1 MTALGVPAEF
11 KVPMP
16 VQFGANLKMI
26 TPSLNPDSAIPT
38 LAGPLSGVSVKVLSN
53 LVNIWSPGAADKI
66 TTTFLGKYAED
77 QPMVSAFLPAHVN
90 RIYSA
95 MNTDERD
102 GQYASASRKAMT
114 YLEASGH
121 GLQQKF
127 KMVDGVETPIPFT
140 AKELEDYRVKL
151 KNTTLGIL
159 GMRFVF
165 GFIAPASPQIQLKS
179 DMAEWV
185 RDNGRANFKQL
196 WNDLKEEYGA
206 DYDAAMKKWVELY
219 PDQIPFTVPE
229 SERSTVATF
238 GYAEEAGNFVDSN
251 QEVFKKYPQG
261 AAFLIPNKGGFSWD
275 AYKTMTDMGLRKN
288 NRVDEHLRSIQTSAD
303 LQTYYDRK
311 DEYEASLERVGT
323 DYERSKLRKDF
334 TEWKTTFFAGRP
346 LVAEELSNGS
356 QKAIDRINALNDLEN
371 MLNDTSIRVA
381 SPKTFDGLNAMLKL
395 YLNYKKEKESFE
407 RFGGSTFLARN
418 LKETTIIKMRQLSQ
432 LNENTLAAYDSL
444 FGSLLG
450 E

>member
-1 MTALGVPAEF
+1 M
-11 KVPMP
+11 
-16 VQFGANLKMI
+16 
-26 TPSLNPDSAIPT
+26 IPT
-38 LAGPLSGVSVKVLSN
+38 FAGPVAGISFKALEN
-53 LVNIWSPGAADKI
+53 LVSIWSPGAADTI
-66 TTTFLGKYAED
+66 TRYALGKYAVD
-77 QPMVSAFLPAHVN
+77 QPITSAFLPAHVN
-90 RIYSA
+90 RLL
-95 MNTDERD
+95 NTMDRDERD
-102 GQYASASRKAMT
+102 SQYASAHRKAVT
-114 YLEASGH
+114 YLEAAGH
-121 GLQQKF
+121 GIPEEYNEDGTLKPPTAQQLEEYRL
-127 KMVDGVETPIPFT
+127 MV
-140 AKELEDYRVKL
+140 

-165 GFIAPASPQIQLKS
+165 GFFAPASPQIQLKS
-179 DMAEWV
+179 DMNEWV

-206 DYDAAMKKWVELY
+206 DYDGAMKKWVELY
-219 PDQIPFTVPE
+219 PDQIPFTIPE
-229 SERSTVATF
+229 SERSTVAAF
-238 GYAEEAGNFVDSN
+238 SYAEEAGNFVDAN
-251 QEVFKKYPQG
+251 QSVFKQYPQG

-334 TEWKTTFFAGRP
+334 TEWKKTFFAGRP

-371 MLNDTSIRVA
+371 MLNDTSIRAV
-381 SPKTFDGLNAMLKL
+381 SPKTYDGLNAMLRL
-395 YLNYKKEKESFE
+395 YLSYKKEKENFE